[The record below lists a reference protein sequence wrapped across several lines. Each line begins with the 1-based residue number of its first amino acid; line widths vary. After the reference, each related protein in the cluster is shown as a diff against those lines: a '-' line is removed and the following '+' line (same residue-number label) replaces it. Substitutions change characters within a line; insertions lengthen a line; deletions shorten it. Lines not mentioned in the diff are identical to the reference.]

1 MMLFASSAASWSQV
15 TEDFENDYFPPKNWT
30 VVYANPELQA
40 DGLMSLADN
49 PDGSGGG
56 KSFLFSIP
64 AVPRHGIPA
73 TLRRNRRA
81 DKRARPCRKGCLRGR
96 TTPSSRAAPR
106 SVLCGKYS
114 STCRRVLECSP
125 QGTIRRSA
133 SRSSGFCMHGHAG
146 MPQRNKTWAL
156 KDGPNKK
163 AKIRYARSAITF
175 LGPLSC
181 LFRTTTVQRPSQ
193 WYATLRVWSPT
204 LTIYSPF
211 TGKRNIKSPVKRSFT
226 KNIRPSAP

>member
-1 MMLFASSAASWSQV
+1 MPPPHWMRPCGNASAKRDTTTAKG
-15 TEDFENDYFPPKNWT
+15 FPPQRKAAVERRPSEHEPRMPRNHGH
-30 VVYANPELQA
+30 ARL
-40 DGLMSLADN
+40 
-49 PDGSGGG
+49 
-56 KSFLFSIP
+56 LFSIP

-114 STCRRVLECSP
+114 STCRRVLVRSP

-156 KDGPNKK
+156 KGGLDIHT
-163 AKIRYARSAITF
+163 KIRYARSAITF